1 MLELRKSC
9 TTTTPLTPE
18 TTATAMQTALDT
30 VIEQL
35 KPDIPSLKMDQPL
48 IRLKEVLAPYVKFL
62 CVKAKR
68 YFSLASYPFQYHIIT
83 LSYTFTSFTG
93 YVKKK
98 NRLTSKISS
107 FRSIGIVATLKRPVI
122 GWWWWNIYF
131 RIKRCRLYKVHR
143 VRSIKV
149 GIVILGR

>member
-122 GWWWWNIYF
+122 G
-131 RIKRCRLYKVHR
+131 
-143 VRSIKV
+143 
-149 GIVILGR
+149 